1 MPRLLHHATWNWGYR
16 AETESTDQDRGSR
29 GADAY
34 SMRTGILIRYEV
46 SGAAQAP
53 AHRGFWEA
61 APPDGVPSLADGN
74 APPHRMSRISLECE
88 ALSLLESGFPRVR
101 LVIGPICLGSLPGTM
116 KPSNVKVRANKRG
129 TRHPLSASSSSK
141 LRVAGVTCARRTA
154 QRTCWP
160 LVQRASGA
168 ATQRTASRAPAHL
181 HIRCA
186 PQGAAAW
193 QRPCTSS

>member
-46 SGAAQAP
+46 FGAAQAP

-88 ALSLLESGFPRVR
+88 ALSLLESGFPPCPASYWAD
-101 LVIGPICLGSLPGTM
+101 LLGIAARYNET
-116 KPSNVKVRANKRG
+116 KQCE
-129 TRHPLSASSSSK
+129 SSS
-141 LRVAGVTCARRTA
+141 R
-154 QRTCWP
+154 
-160 LVQRASGA
+160 
-168 ATQRTASRAPAHL
+168 
-181 HIRCA
+181 
-186 PQGAAAW
+186 
-193 QRPCTSS
+193 